1 MEFQHLIRCY
11 SVWQKITRKFIFE
24 QVFTVRCITLHNA
37 GGYYI
42 IQFITCSAKA
52 AVRAERKKIMK
63 NERQKQNYEA
73 MEPSKKRMFIEK
85 KQARDTTNKL
95 ELQKKRVKR
104 YETMDSAKKQHLL
117 NKQAEN
123 TKLWIQQRN
132 KTCETNKQKN
142 TKLCMQQKKKN
153 YFRNR
158 NKNTVVIKAKAWIHA
173 LIHLK
178 RKLRKV
184 HIIYVVCAIGCSTG
198 NLYCNLSQIDTLL
211 SIFLMCKYHLM
222 EKFISV
228 THVTQKLFKERFHVR
243 QL

>member
-1 MEFQHLIRCY
+1 M
-11 SVWQKITRKFIFE
+11 
-24 QVFTVRCITLHNA
+24 HNA

-123 TKLWIQQRN
+123 TKLWMQQRN
-132 KTCETNKQKN
+132 
-142 TKLCMQQKKKN
+142 KN

-158 NKNTVVIKAKAWIHA
+158 NKNTVVIKVKACIHA

-198 NLYCNLSQIDTLL
+198 NL
-211 SIFLMCKYHLM
+211 
-222 EKFISV
+222 
-228 THVTQKLFKERFHVR
+228 
-243 QL
+243 